1 MQDVKLEDDVL
12 KLFFKKQLQIESL
25 IYDYLDNLKMAE
37 QHFSEALN
45 SCLKDG
51 ICGDFDFLTAQT
63 HKFESKADDI
73 REEIKALMYGKAL
86 IPESRG
92 DIMGLLESIDE
103 IPRVF
108 ELILHMIKTQKLV
121 IPEFIV
127 SDIQELIKISLDSC
141 DLLFKQTDA
150 LFKKSEEL
158 RSLVSTIDHNES
170 HCDHIERRIITKVF
184 DSDVDPFQ
192 KLQLKELII
201 HMGEISDQADRVS
214 KRINI
219 ISLKRH
225 V

>member
-1 MQDVKLEDDVL
+1 MEADVL
-12 KLFFKKQLQIESL
+12 KIFFKKQLRVESL
-25 IYDYLDNLKMAE
+25 IYDYLDNLKMTV
-37 QHFSEALN
+37 QNFSEALDC
-45 SCLKDG
+45 CLKNG
-51 ICGDFDFLTAQT
+51 VGGDFDFLTEQT

-103 IPRVF
+103 IPRIL
-108 ELILHMIKTQKLV
+108 ELILQMIRTQKLE

-127 SDIQELIKISLDSC
+127 LDINELINVSLDSC
-141 DLLFKQTDA
+141 ALLFKQVSA
-150 LFKKSEEL
+150 LFKKSEGL
-158 RSLVSTIDHNES
+158 RSLVSNIDHNES
-170 HCDHIERRIITKVF
+170 HCDHIERRIISKVF
-184 DSDVDPFQ
+184 DSDIDPFQ
-192 KLQLKELII
+192 KLQLKEMII

-219 ISLKRH
+219 ISMKRR

>member
-1 MQDVKLEDDVL
+1 ML
-12 KLFFKKQLQIESL
+12 KFLFKKQLQIESL
-25 IYDYLDNLKMAE
+25 IYDYLDNLKMTT

-45 SCLKDG
+45 SCLKNG
-51 ICGDFDFLTAQT
+51 LCGDLDFLIKQT

-73 REEIKALMYGKAL
+73 REEIKAVMYGKAL

-103 IPRVF
+103 IPRIL
-108 ELILHMIKTQKLV
+108 ELILHMIETQKLV
-121 IPEFIV
+121 IPDFIV
-127 SDIQELIKISLDSC
+127 PDIQELIKISLESC
-141 DLLFKQTDA
+141 ALLFKEVSI
-150 LFKKSEEL
+150 LFKKIEGL
-158 RSLVSTIDHNES
+158 RVLVSTIDHNES

-184 DSDVDPFQ
+184 DSDIDPFQ
-192 KLQLKELII
+192 KLQLKEMII

-219 ISLKRH
+219 ISMKRR

>member
-1 MQDVKLEDDVL
+1 ML
-12 KLFFKKQLQIESL
+12 KFFFKKQLQIESL
-25 IYDYLDNLKMAE
+25 IYDYLDNLKMSE
-37 QHFSEALN
+37 QNFHEALN
-45 SCLKDG
+45 SCLKNG
-51 ICGDFDFLTAQT
+51 VYGDFDFLTKQT

-92 DIMGLLESIDE
+92 DIMGLLESIDQ
-103 IPRVF
+103 IPRIL
-108 ELILHMIKTQKLV
+108 ELILNMIKTQKLV
-121 IPEFIV
+121 IPDFIV

-141 DLLFKQTDA
+141 DLLFKEVSA
-150 LFKKSEEL
+150 LFKKSEKL
-158 RSLVSTIDHNES
+158 RALVSTIDHKES

-184 DSDVDPFQ
+184 DSDIDPFQ
-192 KLQLKELII
+192 KLQLKEMII

-219 ISLKRH
+219 ISMKRH

>member
-1 MQDVKLEDDVL
+1 ML
-12 KLFFKKQLQIESL
+12 KIFFKKQLQIESL
-25 IYDYLDNLKMAE
+25 IYDYLDNLKMTE

-45 SCLKDG
+45 SCLKNG
-51 ICGDFDFLTAQT
+51 VCGDFDFLTKQT

-103 IPRVF
+103 IPRIL
-108 ELILHMIKTQKLV
+108 ELILHMIETQKLV
-121 IPEFIV
+121 IPDFII

-141 DLLFKQTDA
+141 DLLFKEVSA

-158 RSLVSTIDHNES
+158 SALVSSIDHNES
-170 HCDHIERRIITKVF
+170 HCDHIERRIIAKVF
-184 DSDVDPFQ
+184 DSDIDPFL
-192 KLQLKELII
+192 KLQLKEMII

-219 ISLKRH
+219 ISMKRH

>member
-1 MQDVKLEDDVL
+1 ML
-12 KLFFKKQLQIESL
+12 KIFFKKQLQIESL
-25 IYDYLDNLKMAE
+25 IYAYLDNLKMTE

-45 SCLKDG
+45 SCLKKG
-51 ICGDFDFLTAQT
+51 VSGDFDFLTKQT

-73 REEIKALMYGKAL
+73 REEIKALMYGKTL

-103 IPRVF
+103 IPRIL
-108 ELILHMIKTQKLV
+108 ELILHMINTQKLV
-121 IPEFIV
+121 IPDFIV
-127 SDIQELIKISLDSC
+127 SDIRELIEVSLDSC
-141 DLLFKQTDA
+141 HLMFKQISA

-158 RSLVSTIDHNES
+158 KSLVSTIDHNES

-184 DSDVDPFQ
+184 DSDIDPFQ
-192 KLQLKELII
+192 KLQLKEMII

-219 ISLKRH
+219 ISMKRH

>member
-1 MQDVKLEDDVL
+1 ML
-12 KLFFKKQLQIESL
+12 KIFFKKQLQIESL
-25 IYDYLDNLKMAE
+25 IYDYLENFKMTK
-37 QHFSEALN
+37 QHFYEALDT
-45 SCLKDG
+45 CLKKG
-51 ICGDFDFLTAQT
+51 VCGDFDFLVEQT

-73 REEIKALMYGKAL
+73 REEIKTLMYSKAL

-103 IPRVF
+103 IPRIL
-108 ELILHMIKTQKLV
+108 ELILNMIKTQKLA
-121 IPEFIV
+121 IPDFIV
-127 SDIQELIKISLDSC
+127 SDIKELIKVSLDSC
-141 DLLFKQTDA
+141 DLLFKQISA

-158 RSLVSTIDHNES
+158 RSLVSKIDHNES

-184 DSDVDPFQ
+184 DSDIDPFQ
-192 KLQLKELII
+192 KLQLKEMII

-219 ISLKRH
+219 ISMKRH